1 MGKAEGRIGDTVH
14 WHNSRTGVS
23 SELKDA
29 PKKNMSGDEIMGMF
43 FTKMADHNK
52 QYKRK
57 LAAMPWWK
65 RMYHKTLNKIDK
77 MIPDED

>member
-14 WHNSRTGVS
+14 WYNSRTGVS
-23 SELKDA
+23 SEKSD
-29 PKKNMSGDEIMGMF
+29 KQKTMSGDEIMDMF